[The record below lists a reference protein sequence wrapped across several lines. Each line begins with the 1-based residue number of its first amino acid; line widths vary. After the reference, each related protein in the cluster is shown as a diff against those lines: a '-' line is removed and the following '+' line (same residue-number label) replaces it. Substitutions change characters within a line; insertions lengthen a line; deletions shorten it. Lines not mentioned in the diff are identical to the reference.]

1 MTVQQLPLFPDQDT
15 VTVAVAVFK
24 EGDLWKA
31 VIYSGRGW
39 VALAET
45 RPKAVKI
52 VVSRFVKECQYLG
65 YELKEI
71 K

>member
-15 VTVAVAVFK
+15 VTVAVTVFK

-31 VIYSGRGW
+31 AIYEGRVW

-45 RPKAVKI
+45 RQKAIKI
-52 VVSRFVKECQYLG
+52 VLRRFVKEMAVIG
-65 YELKEI
+65 YDLKEI